1 MAHQVALRFSRLSIF
16 AHSIHRLSKLA
27 GGSRGPHFCRSKPS
41 ILIGTQERPH
51 RLHHARIP
59 KLFFARRSAMPGDHA
74 IIVTAAVSQQERL
87 CRTQDN
93 PRFGVGRL
101 LLFSGIELALSSKP
115 RETAGLPRRRLFLF
129 LLVAPIDVALNP
141 AAGLSHS
148 AARPTGPWAG
158 ISLRARSSPQPLTR
172 P

>member
-1 MAHQVALRFSRLSIF
+1 MAHQVALRFNRLSIF

-27 GGSRGPHFCRSKPS
+27 GGSRGPRFCRSKPS

-51 RLHHARIP
+51 RLHHARCP
-59 KLFFARRSAMPGDHA
+59 ELFFARRSAMPGDHA
-74 IIVTAAVSQQERL
+74 IIATAAVSQQERL
-87 CRTQDN
+87 HSRQSPTRCG
-93 PRFGVGRL
+93 PP
-101 LLFSGIELALSSKP
+101 ALVLRNRASAVVETA
-115 RETAGLPRRRLFLF
+115 RATAGLARRRLFLV
-129 LLVAPIDVALNP
+129 LPVVPIDVALNP

-158 ISLRARSSPQPLTR
+158 ISLRAPSSSQPLTR